1 MLLPLRLIAV
11 PKLMVYWAR
20 CQLTIFGMC
29 SGPPMFAFRLLLA
42 EYGFCAVCPLS
53 EEGAAF
59 SAELRAV
66 IDIEPD
72 SGGVVR
78 RRFPKLANCPL
89 NGPRPPRP
97 PCPRPP
103 AFWPSPPPDRKSVV

>member
-53 EEGAAF
+53 E
-59 SAELRAV
+59 
-66 IDIEPD
+66 
-72 SGGVVR
+72 
-78 RRFPKLANCPL
+78 
-89 NGPRPPRP
+89 
-97 PCPRPP
+97 
-103 AFWPSPPPDRKSVV
+103 